1 MAASGWTASGST
13 SSGSPAAA
21 PVRTNGPGRPILSLQ
36 QLLVHYP
43 GSAVATLNGLDLV
56 LQPGERLALVGPS
69 GCGKSTVARAVLQ
82 LLPPGSRCEGGLE
95 LAGQDPRRLGQRDLR
110 RLRGG
115 AVGLVFQ
122 DPMTRLNPLMTIG
135 EHLADTL
142 SAHQGVAASAERRSH
157 TRSGLFSRGPLGQG
171 RAIRRR
177 AEALLARVGIGADR
191 YASYPHE
198 FSGGMRQRLAIALAM
213 ALQPPLVIADE
224 PTTSLDVAVAGQ
236 VMAELTALCQESG
249 SALLLISHDLALAG
263 RWCDRI
269 AVLDQGR
276 LVEEAPA
283 QELLTAPRS
292 PLAQRLVAAAR
303 AREGQ
308 ATPAPTQAPL
318 LLELEEL
325 RCWHPLASL
334 PWQQRWL
341 KAVDG
346 VSLQLHGGET
356 IGLVGASG
364 CGKSTLCRALIG
376 LAPVRGGAVRLQ
388 GVDLLSLRGRPLR
401 RARRRIQMV
410 FQDPLACLNPLMP
423 VGEAIADPL
432 LIHGL
437 ASKPQARAKARE
449 LLAAVGLNPP
459 EAFERRLP
467 SQLSGG
473 QQQRVAI
480 ARALVLEPQVLLCDE
495 SVSMLDAEVQAEVL
509 ALLRDLQSR
518 LGLALI
524 FVTHD
529 LGVASG
535 FCQRVIVLEGGR
547 IVEQGPGDQ
556 LLAHPQAAITRSLV
570 EACPRLPALA

>member
-1 MAASGWTASGST
+1 
-13 SSGSPAAA
+13 
-21 PVRTNGPGRPILSLQ
+21 
-36 QLLVHYP
+36 
-43 GSAVATLNGLDLV
+43 
-56 LQPGERLALVGPS
+56 
-69 GCGKSTVARAVLQ
+69 
-82 LLPPGSRCEGGLE
+82 
-95 LAGQDPRRLGQRDLR
+95 
-110 RLRGG
+110 
-115 AVGLVFQ
+115 
-122 DPMTRLNPLMTIG
+122 
-135 EHLADTL
+135 
-142 SAHQGVAASAERRSH
+142 
-157 TRSGLFSRGPLGQG
+157 
-171 RAIRRR
+171 
-177 AEALLARVGIGADR
+177 
-191 YASYPHE
+191 
-198 FSGGMRQRLAIALAM
+198 
-213 ALQPPLVIADE
+213 
-224 PTTSLDVAVAGQ
+224 
-236 VMAELTALCQESG
+236 MAELTALCQESG

-276 LVEEAPA
+276 LVEQAPA
-283 QELLTAPRS
+283 RQLLTAPRS
-292 PLAQRLVAAAR
+292 PLAQRLVTAAR
-303 AREGQ
+303 TREGQ
-308 ATPAPTQAPL
+308 ATPAPNQAPL
-318 LLELEEL
+318 LLEIDEL

-346 VSLQLHGGET
+346 VSLRLNQGET

-410 FQDPLACLNPLMP
+410 FQDPLACLNPLMA

-437 ASKPQARAKARE
+437 ASRPAARARARE

-467 SQLSGG
+467 RQLSGG

-480 ARALVLEPQVLLCDE
+480 ARALVLDPQVLLCDE

-509 ALLRDLQSR
+509 ELLRELQQR
-518 LGLALI
+518 LGLGML

-529 LGVASG
+529 LAVASG
-535 FCQRVIVLEGGR
+535 FCQRVIVLDGGR
-547 IVEQGPGDQ
+547 IVEEGPGDQ
-556 LLAHPQAAITRSLV
+556 LLAAPQAPITRTLV
-570 EACPRLPALA
+570 EACPRLPAA